1 MPMVLP
7 QPSADVMKEEEDS
20 ADDSASPP
28 PIFFLPPIFW
38 GEGEENCFP
47 LCPPPLPFLRC
58 RGGGSLSQLLPL
70 PLLSHPK
77 KRHPPHFSSDQ
88 SLTTWDRCCLFARHT
103 HSLYFSTVYMRDRSK
118 KGGGCCSFFGF
129 AVFPLLLCACCIWLC
144 CPDKPHKN
152 SGKRRRRLATTT
164 TTTTPVCT
172 AQYTVYVWRTQ
183 PIGSS
188 LRGHRATLS
197 YDLIWPPPPPP
208 PPR

>member
-1 MPMVLP
+1 M
-7 QPSADVMKEEEDS
+7 
-20 ADDSASPP
+20 
-28 PIFFLPPIFW
+28 
-38 GEGEENCFP
+38 
-47 LCPPPLPFLRC
+47 
-58 RGGGSLSQLLPL
+58 
-70 PLLSHPK
+70 
-77 KRHPPHFSSDQ
+77 
-88 SLTTWDRCCLFARHT
+88 FARHT
-103 HSLYFSTVYMRDRSK
+103 HTLYFSGYMRDRGK

-164 TTTTPVCT
+164 TPVCT
-172 AQYTVYVWRTQ
+172 VQYTVYVWRTQ

-208 PPR
+208 RKTSFGDLALQPSKAPHPTTTILQPKGKLGGGGGGGVGFPN